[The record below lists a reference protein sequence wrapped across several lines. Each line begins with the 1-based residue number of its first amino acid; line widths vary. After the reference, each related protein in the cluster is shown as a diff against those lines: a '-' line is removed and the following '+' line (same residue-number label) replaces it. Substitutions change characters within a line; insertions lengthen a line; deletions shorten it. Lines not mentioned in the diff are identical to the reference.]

1 MNERQ
6 DNWDEYLDMVMFSMR
21 TEHQSSTKYSP
32 FEVMYGRKPVFPS
45 EVEEP
50 TDDEI
55 KVG

>member
-1 MNERQ
+1 MTERQ

-32 FEVMYGRKPVFPS
+32 SEVMYGRKPVFPS
-45 EVEEP
+45 EAKEP

>member
-6 DNWDEYLDMVMFSMR
+6 DNWDEYLDVVMFSMR
-21 TEHQSSTKYSP
+21 TEHQSSTKYSL
-32 FEVMYGRKPVFPS
+32 FEVMYGKKPIFPS
-45 EVEEP
+45 EVKEP